1 VRVRLLGPI
10 ESEGDDGRPRA
21 LNAAKERSLV
31 AALAL
36 AGGSVV
42 STDALMWSLWG
53 EDPPK
58 AARKTLQ
65 TYVWNLRQTF
75 GNDRVVTDPMGYRLT
90 LAAND
95 VDVHRFR
102 ALVRAGDEA
111 RLAGDTARARTTLH
125 EALALWR
132 GDAFAGVAQHTG
144 LAAEAVRLE
153 QERLAAVEARIAA
166 DLAAGSP
173 ADELAA
179 ELDLLVEQHPFRER
193 LWGHLM
199 VALCRCGRQADA
211 LAAYHRARTVLLDEL
226 GLEPGGELQRIHLA
240 VLRHE
245 LRPSDEGFDA
255 VPGGGLRPSPVCYAR
270 TSDGFNVAYQVAG
283 SGPLDILSIPGYVHH
298 LDIWWNAPTDQLVR
312 TLTGL
317 GRLMVFDKR
326 GIGLSD
332 RPEEVGLDGWVR
344 DAVSVLDAVG
354 SEQAVVF
361 GSSAGC
367 VTALQLATL
376 HPERVRALVLFNGYA
391 RQLAAPDYPIGHDPD
406 LVNAYV
412 RTLEAGW
419 GTGVELSSAAPSL
432 AHDPAVKAYWA
443 RYQRLSASPASAMR
457 YLRATV
463 EADVRSILS
472 DVRVPTLVVNAERD
486 LLVPVEQG
494 RYVAEHIAG
503 AEFVTLDSDVHLICV
518 SDVIAELSDVVHDF
532 IGRVTSPA

>member
-10 ESEGDDGRPRA
+10 ETEADDGKLRA

-42 STDALMWSLWG
+42 STDALIWSLWG
-53 EDPPK
+53 EEPPT

-65 TYVWNLRQTF
+65 TYVWNLRQAF
-75 GNDRVVTDPMGYRLT
+75 GSQRVLTDPIGYRLT
-90 LAAND
+90 IAPDD

-111 RLAGDTARARTTLH
+111 RRAGDTATARTSLH

-132 GDAFAGVAQHTG
+132 GDAFTGVAQHTG

-166 DLAAGSP
+166 DLAAGQH
-173 ADELAA
+173 A
-179 ELDLLVEQHPFRER
+179 ELVAELELLVDQHPFRER

-199 VALCRCGRQADA
+199 VALYRSGRQADA
-211 LAAYHRARTVLLDEL
+211 LAAYQRARSILREEL
-226 GLEPGGELQRIHLA
+226 GLEPGGELRRIEAAILCQQLGPA
-240 VLRHE
+240 TDDV
-245 LRPSDEGFDA
+245 DMA
-255 VPGGGLRPSPVCYAR
+255 PGAAMRPSPVRYAR
-270 TSDGFNVAYQVAG
+270 TEDGFSIAYQVAG

-298 LDIWWNAPTDQLVR
+298 LDIWWNAPTDRLVR

-332 RPEEVGLDGWVR
+332 RPEEVGLDGWIR
-344 DAVSVLDAVG
+344 DAVGVLDAVE
-354 SEQAVVF
+354 SEQAVIF
-361 GSSAGC
+361 GTSAGS
-367 VTALQLATL
+367 VTALQLAAL
-376 HPERVRALVLFNGYA
+376 HPERVRALVIFNGFA
-391 RQLAAPDYPIGHDPD
+391 RQLAARDYDIGHDPA
-406 LVNAYV
+406 LVDAYMQIM
-412 RTLEAGW
+412 EAGW

-432 AHDPAVKAYWA
+432 ADDPTVQAYWA
-443 RYQRLSASPASAMR
+443 RYQRLSASPAAAMR
-457 YLRATV
+457 YLRATA
-463 EADVRSILS
+463 EADVRSVLADIH
-472 DVRVPTLVVNAERD
+472 VPTLVIHAERD
-486 LLVPVEQG
+486 LLVPVAQG

-503 AEFVTLDSDVHLICV
+503 AEFVTLNSDVHLICV
-518 SDVIAELSDVVHDF
+518 SDVLAEVSALVRDF
-532 IGRVTSPA
+532 LGRVIGAV